1 MTSFE
6 SFGLDPR
13 ILSAIARMGYSEPT
27 PIQTQAIPV
36 VLKGGDVMGAAQ
48 TGTGKTAGFG
58 LPLLARILP
67 KANTSMSPA
76 RHPVRALILTPTR
89 ELADQVS
96 DNLTAY
102 AADTPLRVGVVYGG
116 VDIRP
121 QADMLRRGIEVLTA
135 TPGRLLDHVA
145 QKSVNL
151 SQVEIVV
158 LDEAD
163 RMLDMGFL
171 PDISR
176 ILQLLPKTR
185 QSLMF
190 SATFSEEITKL
201 AKNFLKPDPAV
212 IKVARQN
219 QTAATVTQELL
230 AVTERDKTDVLIDML
245 RTRGPEGGSL
255 TQVLVFVNAKITCR
269 RLARTLERVGINADA
284 IHGDKTQEERQV
296 ALDGFKSG
304 AIHVLVATDVA
315 ARGLDIKELPFVIN
329 YDVPYSAEDYVH
341 RIGRTGR
348 AGSKGVAVMLS
359 TPGDARLVEAIEKLT
374 KQTFKP
380 VSVEPMARGRRNA
393 FRRNQNVDRVDTPE
407 DERLARERARA
418 YVPPAHRHRDPL
430 FDMPYVERSARQERA
445 AAPQPAYLERREKKR
460 PVAALLGGFMFERST
475 ERRRREAEAA
485 AAAQKEAELKAQQE
499 AELAA
504 KKAAEAAEAAR
515 AAAEAAQAAAD
526 AAAAALA
533 ETPAEAAEAPK
544 AEKAEQVE
552 QAAPAVVETAEA
564 APAPAQDEPK
574 LEQIETVPA
583 AVKAADALEAEK
595 AEEAKKAEKPRR
607 PRRPRKTA
615 KPAEAEEPLV
625 QIETKP
631 RAKKAPKAAE
641 EPAKAPEAKEAAES
655 AEAPKAE

>member
-245 RTRGPEGGSL
+245 RTRGPEGGPL

-504 KKAAEAAEAAR
+504 KKAAR
-515 AAAEAAQAAAD
+515 AAAD